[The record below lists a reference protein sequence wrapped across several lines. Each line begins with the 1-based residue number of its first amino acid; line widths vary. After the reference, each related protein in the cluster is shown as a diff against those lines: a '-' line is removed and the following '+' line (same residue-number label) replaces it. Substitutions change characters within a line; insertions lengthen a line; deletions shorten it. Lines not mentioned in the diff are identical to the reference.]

1 MTDGWWLLLQYW
13 LQILYIASI
22 GHHMTERNNTNKQ
35 LVKEKNRHVGIT
47 GIIKI
52 SCNLWFV
59 SGSFSDRDGETPG
72 QRWHCTGTVNKN
84 RSYRSLRVGTFF
96 NISTSETHFP
106 QWLWQL
112 WANVGIWM
120 SAAWSKALSY
130 EAKEGDRPGG
140 VGRAWD
146 LWAEKLGKCSWYFHN
161 FTQTHTHAH
170 TSIQKYVPYFWD

>member
-1 MTDGWWLLLQYW
+1 M
-13 LQILYIASI
+13 
-22 GHHMTERNNTNKQ
+22 
-35 LVKEKNRHVGIT
+35 GIT

-59 SGSFSDRDGETPG
+59 YGSFSDRDGETPG
-72 QRWHCTGTVNKN
+72 QRWHCTGTANKN

-120 SAAWSKALSY
+120 SAAWSKRCHMRQR
-130 EAKEGDRPGG
+130 KEIVLVESDEREICGQKS
-140 VGRAWD
+140 
-146 LWAEKLGKCSWYFHN
+146 WAN
-161 FTQTHTHAH
+161 VPDIFTTSHKHTHTRPHINTEICPIFLGLNISVCKSNPSH
-170 TSIQKYVPYFWD
+170 LVRKVRLC